1 MKNNLLA
8 ILLSAAVL
16 FVWGYLSWA
25 VLPWHMSVA
34 HQFTDESSVIQA
46 LKENAPEGG
55 IYYLPFA
62 EEDYKAGVPGAFVNV
77 LPDGYDMNMGK
88 KMSIGFIGQMAAA
101 FLVLLLLRRTTNLGY
116 WERVG
121 FVALVGL
128 TVAFISHFPY
138 WNWFEFSGSYVL
150 VILLDSVIAWSLAG
164 LVMAKFVAGK

>member
-1 MKNNLLA
+1 MKDNLLA

-16 FVWGYLSWA
+16 FVWGYFSWA

-46 LKENAPEGG
+46 LKENAPEAG

-62 EEDYKAGVPGAFVNV
+62 EEDYKPGVPAAFVNV
-77 LPDGYDMNMGK
+77 VPDGYDMNMGK
-88 KMSIGFIGQMAAA
+88 KMGIGFIGQMAAA
-101 FLVLLLLRRTTNLGY
+101 FLALMLLRRTVNLHY
-116 WERVG
+116 RERVG

-138 WNWFEFSGSYVL
+138 WNWFEFSGSYIL

-164 LVMAKFVAGK
+164 LVLAKFVAGK

>member
-46 LKENAPEGG
+46 LKENAPEAG

-62 EEDYKAGVPGAFVNV
+62 EEDYKPGVPAAFVNV

-88 KMSIGFIGQMAAA
+88 KMSIGFIGQMVAA
-101 FLVLLLLRRTTNLGY
+101 FLALMLLRRTTNLGY

-138 WNWFEFSGSYVL
+138 WNWFEFSGPYIL
-150 VILLDSVIAWSLAG
+150 VILIDSVIAWTLAG
-164 LVMAKFVAGK
+164 LVMAKFVSGK

>member
-1 MKNNLLA
+1 MKDNLLA

-16 FVWGYLSWA
+16 FVWGYFSWA

-46 LKENAPEGG
+46 LKENAPEAG

-62 EEDYKAGVPGAFVNV
+62 EEDYKPGVPGAFVNV
-77 LPDGYDMNMGK
+77 APDGYDMNMGK
-88 KMSIGFIGQMAAA
+88 KMGIGFIGQMAAT
-101 FLVLLLLRRTTNLGY
+101 FLALMLLRRTVNLHY

-138 WNWFEFSGSYVL
+138 WNWFEFSGSYFL

-164 LVMAKFVAGK
+164 LVLAKFVAGK